1 MRRTVLKYLHVV
13 FDEDDSR
20 EGTFIFVEGKRYVG
34 KCCLKR
40 MYFCYRC
47 NVVIAGTI

>member
-34 KCCLKR
+34 KCCLKWNGCI
-40 MYFCYRC
+40 FVT
-47 NVVIAGTI
+47 VVML